1 MNEKQSVVSILP
13 QEVWIA
19 ILRHLDHSDLFC
31 LRLCCKRFNEI
42 VSRGPVW
49 RSRCWTRWLEHLS
62 YDPFDERLPN
72 GNDWFYY
79 YRLRNRIDQS
89 LMKLLRKLVNE
100 NDTTE
105 YWHLYRRILRYN
117 PSHIIPFLYGVVERG
132 FLSSETFD
140 VVTICQHLLISV
152 RHKHIYDLFGIGESG
167 SQTFVHNAEETFFLP
182 LAAMDPSFDRLLHFR
197 SDVHDRV
204 HSLIRAEFDNF
215 QDFLNLPATLR
226 VDKLISRLFEA
237 VDLLDKDR
245 QLFVEDFMLL
255 RIYAG
260 ETAGHPL
267 LILSMVQHLA
277 SKYGVETVLC
287 GSYLIIHDPNVRDGE
302 TYLTIGSF
310 GVPKIFTKRRLI
322 LSLKRI
328 LGSSDYIIQREIL
341 PTILQPLKHQELLTT
356 VFKEL
361 LPLYNKSKWSV
372 ASPKTMDELQRLFPH
387 SNQPIRPKM
396 INYFICVFK
405 ALEIRSKNERSIS
418 VMLTIAF
425 KGVFQLISKLFPGD
439 LSYAEELLNCKGAAF
454 CEIDLAYKDWLSQI
468 HNISLRAH
476 AELGSFVV
484 SVRDGQILC
493 IVGVKEHNS
502 AGTFYNLMSFAGE
515 FYVEQSNNIRAI
527 ETDEEENIIKR
538 FLTLG
543 FQSDLGLVFSGI
555 DWLSH
560 KLIPNSH
567 ASKIMETH

>member
-1 MNEKQSVVSILP
+1 MNQKQSVASILP
-13 QEVWIA
+13 QEIWTA
-19 ILRHLDHSDLFC
+19 ILRDLDHTDLFR
-31 LRLCCKRFNEI
+31 LRLCCKRFNQI
-42 VSRGPVW
+42 VSAASVW
-49 RSRCWTRWLEHLS
+49 KSRCWTRWLEHLS
-62 YDPFDERLPN
+62 HAPFDEGLSSDS
-72 GNDWFYY
+72 DWFYY

-105 YWHLYRRILRYN
+105 FWHLYRCILRHN
-117 PSHIIPFLYGVVERG
+117 PSHIIPFLYGVVRRG
-132 FLSSETFD
+132 FLASEPFD
-140 VVTICQHLLISV
+140 VVTLCQHLLTSV
-152 RHKHIYDLFGIGESG
+152 RHKHVYGLFGAGESA
-167 SQTFVHNAEETFFLP
+167 SQTFVHSAEETFFLP

-197 SDVHDRV
+197 SDIHDRV
-204 HSLIRAEFDNF
+204 HSLIKAEFNSF
-215 QDFLNLPATLR
+215 QDFLNLPTTLR
-226 VDKLISRLFEA
+226 VDKLISHLFEA
-237 VDLLDKDR
+237 LDLLDKDR

-287 GSYLIIHDPNVRDGE
+287 GSYLIIHDPQVRDGE
-302 TYLTIGSF
+302 TYLTIASS
-310 GVPKIFTKRRLI
+310 GVPKIFTRRRLI

-341 PTILQPLKHQELLTT
+341 PTILQPLKHQELLAT

-372 ASPKTMDELQRLFPH
+372 AAAKTMDELQRLFPH
-387 SNQPIRPKM
+387 SNQPIKPEV
-396 INYFICVFK
+396 INYFLCVFK
-405 ALEIRSKNERSIS
+405 AVEIRSKNERSIS
-418 VMLTIAF
+418 VMLTVTF
-425 KGVFQLISKLFPGD
+425 KEVFQLISKLFPGD
-439 LSYAEELLNCKGAAF
+439 LSYAEELLRCKGAAF
-454 CEIDLAYKDWLSQI
+454 CEVDLEYEDWLSQI
-468 HNISLRAH
+468 HNISLRPH
-476 AELGSFVV
+476 AGLGSFVV
-484 SVRDGQILC
+484 SLRDQQILC
-493 IVGVKEHNS
+493 VVGVKEHNN

-515 FYVEQSNNIRAI
+515 FYVEHSSNIRTI
-527 ETDEEENIIKR
+527 EAEQQENIIKR
-538 FLTLG
+538 FLTVG

-567 ASKIMETH
+567 VSHMMKTL